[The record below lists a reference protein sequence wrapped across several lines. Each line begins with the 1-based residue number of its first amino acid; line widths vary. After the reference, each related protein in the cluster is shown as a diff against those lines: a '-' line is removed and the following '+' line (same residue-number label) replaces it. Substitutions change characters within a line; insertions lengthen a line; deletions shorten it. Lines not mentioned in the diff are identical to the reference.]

1 MLGSFGAMLVL
12 ALTKFGGL
20 PHAIEQ
26 TRADSPKRTQTRP
39 PEAVAEHLSVC
50 ILMLAFALY
59 PHQVYE
65 TPIHVDATTGRGSP
79 QPSALSPQPSA
90 LSPQPSALS
99 PQPSAL
105 SAHQVVRS
113 YAARSEGALRLV
125 SAAMAVQPFITQ
137 GLCLLL
143 GWAATPTALA
153 ARLPASQ
160 ADDLLLLVL
169 QAVMRDGAAGY
180 WLAVLLLCALVAALM
195 STADSGLMAI
205 SAMVVNDLVGKRP
218 GRRPLTVA
226 QALWLAR
233 GVTVGACVLLVL
245 ISTLDVTLV
254 RRGRSKGGVGVLTR
268 PEARTP
274 TLTLTP
280 RSNPTL
286 TTRSSPTLPARL
298 ALPPP

>member
-1 MLGSFGAMLVL
+1 
-12 ALTKFGGL
+12 
-20 PHAIEQ
+20 
-26 TRADSPKRTQTRP
+26 
-39 PEAVAEHLSVC
+39 
-50 ILMLAFALY
+50 
-59 PHQVYE
+59 
-65 TPIHVDATTGRGSP
+65 
-79 QPSALSPQPSA
+79 
-90 LSPQPSALS
+90 
-99 PQPSAL
+99 
-105 SAHQVVRS
+105 VVRS

-233 GVTVGACVLLVL
+233 GVTVVACVLLVL

>member
-1 MLGSFGAMLVL
+1 M
-12 ALTKFGGL
+12 
-20 PHAIEQ
+20 
-26 TRADSPKRTQTRP
+26 
-39 PEAVAEHLSVC
+39 
-50 ILMLAFALY
+50 
-59 PHQVYE
+59 
-65 TPIHVDATTGRGSP
+65 
-79 QPSALSPQPSA
+79 
-90 LSPQPSALS
+90 
-99 PQPSAL
+99 
-105 SAHQVVRS
+105 VRS

-125 SAAMAVQPFITQ
+125 TAAMAMTPFVTQ
-137 GLCLLL
+137 GVLLL

-153 ARLPASQ
+153 AGLPASQ

-218 GRRPLTVA
+218 GRRPLTMG

-254 RRGRSKGGVGVLTR
+254 RGCRGSVGGKPASQSVGQYHT
-268 PEARTP
+268 
-274 TLTLTP
+274 
-280 RSNPTL
+280 
-286 TTRSSPTLPARL
+286 
-298 ALPPP
+298 

>member
-233 GVTVGACVLLVL
+233 GVTVVACVLLVL

>member
-65 TPIHVDATTGRGSP
+65 TPIHVDATTGRG
-79 QPSALSPQPSA
+79 SPQPSA